1 VEESQRSAITDSV
14 PNPSLPERIASLG
27 DTPRILIIKPSSL
40 GDVVHALP
48 VLHLLRRRFPRG
60 HIAWLVAPYCAGLIE
75 GLPDLNETI
84 LFDRRRLGRAWRSPA
99 ALRDLLA
106 LKRKL
111 RSSRFDLV
119 LDLQGLLRSAWLTWQ
134 TRAPLRV
141 GFANARELAPL
152 AYTHRVPI
160 ETMEQHAVDRY
171 LKTLAA
177 TGLPTAPV
185 EFHFPVTDAAR
196 AAIDEMIPPGTRYAV
211 LMPGTN
217 WATKRWPAERFGQL
231 VQPLRDRHGLTS
243 VIAGGPD
250 AAALAH
256 QIPGATNLAG
266 KTNLPQLVAL
276 LERAEIVIANDSGP
290 LHIAAALG
298 KPLVALF
305 GPTNPVRTG
314 PYQHNDGVVHLDIPC
329 SPCYS
334 RTCSH
339 TSCLNWLQ
347 PDPVLQTVKVQLNHP
362 SRRTVAPPRPTTE
375 HAHPPAAG

>member
-1 VEESQRSAITDSV
+1 MD
-14 PNPSLPERIASLG
+14 
-27 DTPRILIIKPSSL
+27 
-40 GDVVHALP
+40 
-48 VLHLLRRRFPRG
+48 
-60 HIAWLVAPYCAGLIE
+60 
-75 GLPDLNETI
+75 
-84 LFDRRRLGRAWRSPA
+84 
-99 ALRDLLA
+99 
-106 LKRKL
+106 
-111 RSSRFDLV
+111 
-119 LDLQGLLRSAWLTWQ
+119 
-134 TRAPLRV
+134 
-141 GFANARELAPL
+141 
-152 AYTHRVPI
+152 
-160 ETMEQHAVDRY
+160 QHAVDRY

-177 TGLPTAPV
+177 MGLPTAPV

-196 AAIDEMIPPGTRYAV
+196 AAIDDMVPSGTRYAV

-217 WATKRWPAERFGQL
+217 WETKRWPAERFGQL
-231 VQPLRDRHGLTS
+231 VQPLQQRFQLTS

-256 QIPGATNLAG
+256 KIPGAVNLAG

-305 GPTNPVRTG
+305 GPTNPLRTG
-314 PYQHNDGVVHLDIPC
+314 PYQRNDAVARIDIPC

-347 PDPVLQTVKVQLNHP
+347 PDPVLQTVEIQLP
-362 SRRTVAPPRPTTE
+362 QSQLAPPRSTAE